1 MITNKE
7 KRVLNSTELIIKLR
21 KTLFSHLVVIPG
33 FK

>member
-7 KRVLNSTELIIKLR
+7 KRVLNSAELIPKLR
-21 KTLFSHLVVIPG
+21 KTLFSHLEIIPG